1 MNFGGNLLGGMGAM
15 QPQQPQGM
23 QQYGGGQAY
32 GMNQSPYGQQPQVP
46 QQGYG
51 QRGDMMQGF
60 GQQGQGMRGG
70 MSPYPGMQ
78 PNTDNPGLQFGGTIP
93 RAPWQQPPMQQTPPG
108 YNMPPQAGQQG
119 QGAYGQP
126 PQFGGMPRQTNM
138 PQPQSGQQQGNY
150 APQRMQNPIQRP
162 PMMPKDRYAMPGPV
176 QPVSSP
182 QSYGNMLAGYGM

>member
-23 QQYGGGQAY
+23 QQGYGGGQAY

-51 QRGDMMQGF
+51 Q
-60 GQQGQGMRGG
+60 QQGM
-70 MSPYPGMQ
+70 
-78 PNTDNPGLQFGGTIP
+78 
-93 RAPWQQPPMQQTPPG
+93 
-108 YNMPPQAGQQG
+108 GQLS
-119 QGAYGQP
+119 
-126 PQFGGMPRQTNM
+126 PQFGGGFQNFMQNQQGTY
-138 PQPQSGQQQGNY
+138 GQQQNQGGVQGLQQGGQGPMQ
-150 APQRMQNPIQRP
+150 PQQMQNPIQRS

-176 QPVSSP
+176 QPVSAS